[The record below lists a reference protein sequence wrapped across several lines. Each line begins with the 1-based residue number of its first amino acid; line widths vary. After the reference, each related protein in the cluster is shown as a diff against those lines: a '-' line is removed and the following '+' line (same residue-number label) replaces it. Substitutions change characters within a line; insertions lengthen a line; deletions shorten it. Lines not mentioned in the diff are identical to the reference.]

1 MINIFESMD
10 EAKIRLSVEELELVE
25 NAEWI
30 LTKNRIIDKV
40 QNLFGILAV
49 KMKTELETISLP
61 DEPLQTNPKISKGEN
76 YNGLPYV
83 ILDYPRLFSKE
94 NVFAIRTMFWWGNYF
109 SVTLHLKGSYK
120 DLFVERIRRNISS
133 LSENEFYLSSS
144 DKEWMH
150 ALDEKNYTPFGQTDT
165 VNRES
170 IFSKNVFLKIS
181 LKTNL
186 SQWNDAEVLL
196 INSFKRLL
204 QLLGN

>member
-109 SVTLHLKGSYK
+109 SVT
-120 DLFVERIRRNISS
+120 
-133 LSENEFYLSSS
+133 
-144 DKEWMH
+144 
-150 ALDEKNYTPFGQTDT
+150 
-165 VNRES
+165 
-170 IFSKNVFLKIS
+170 
-181 LKTNL
+181 
-186 SQWNDAEVLL
+186 
-196 INSFKRLL
+196 
-204 QLLGN
+204 